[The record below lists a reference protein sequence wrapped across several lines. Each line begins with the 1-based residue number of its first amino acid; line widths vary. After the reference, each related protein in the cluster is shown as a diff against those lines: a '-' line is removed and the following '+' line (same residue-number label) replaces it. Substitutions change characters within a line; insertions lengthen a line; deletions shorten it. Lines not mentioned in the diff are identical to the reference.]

1 MAERLTRTTLV
12 ARAADLS
19 DEIGLDELTITKVGR
34 HVGIAAPGVYRHV
47 EDIEDL
53 RAAIGILAAGEVAVE
68 LARSTTGLAG
78 PDALVALAGSLR
90 AWAGAH
96 PGRYAALQVAP
107 DPEDVEA
114 QAQAAELIGTIGSAM
129 RVYEL
134 EGDDLTDAVRLLRS
148 LLHGFVSL
156 EQGEGFKNPRDL
168 DASFERMVRSLDPL
182 LRSWK
187 D

>member
-19 DEIGLDELTITKVGR
+19 DEIGLDELTITRVGR

-47 EDIEDL
+47 EDIDDL
-53 RAAIGILAAGEVAVE
+53 RAAIGTLAAGEVAGE
-68 LARSTTGLAG
+68 LARSTAGLAG
-78 PDALVALAGSLR
+78 PDALAAVAHTLR
-90 AWAGAH
+90 SWAGEH

-107 DPEDVEA
+107 DLDDEEA
-114 QAQAAELIGTIGSAM
+114 QAQARALIETIGSAL

-134 EGDDLTDAVRLLRS
+134 EGDDLTDAIRLLRS
-148 LLHGFVSL
+148 LLHGFITL
-156 EQGEGFKNPRDL
+156 EQGEGFKDPRDP

-182 LRSWK
+182 LRSWG
-187 D
+187 